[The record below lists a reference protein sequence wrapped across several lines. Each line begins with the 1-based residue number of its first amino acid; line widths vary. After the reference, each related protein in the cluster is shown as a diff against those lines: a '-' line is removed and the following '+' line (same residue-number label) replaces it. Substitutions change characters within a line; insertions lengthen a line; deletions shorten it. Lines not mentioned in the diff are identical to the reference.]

1 MKIAQEEW
9 HRKPAS
15 YLLSNYTTAICR
27 VAFLS
32 LVRNRYSSLL
42 CIQCLKLA
50 RRFIAL
56 PTSSQVSSRWIHCID
71 LKIASNNDSTLL
83 HAVQTQES
91 ERERERACF
100 RFDKPQKCERDT
112 QIPKNKHWCN
122 KKRVSEEKS
131 TSKLSIP
138 KNISAKWVSPW
149 NGCSHLKCLQQ
160 KLASLA
166 SKVVVVVL
174 YAFLSLQSK
183 LHFSRSIWTEFC
195 CHSNFFLLHFGN
207 AKVDAVNTN
216 HSNSIWR
223 AKDWERT
230 L

>member
-1 MKIAQEEW
+1 MAMHKTNPPHEIVVRRIIVQSLWTINHIHGHSRMSRRTHIMKIAQEEW

-91 ERERERACF
+91 ERERARLFSIRQTAKMWT
-100 RFDKPQKCERDT
+100 RHANTQK
-112 QIPKNKHWCN
+112 QA
-122 KKRVSEEKS
+122 
-131 TSKLSIP
+131 LM
-138 KNISAKWVSPW
+138 
-149 NGCSHLKCLQQ
+149 Q
-160 KLASLA
+160 
-166 SKVVVVVL
+166 
-174 YAFLSLQSK
+174 
-183 LHFSRSIWTEFC
+183 
-195 CHSNFFLLHFGN
+195 
-207 AKVDAVNTN
+207 
-216 HSNSIWR
+216 
-223 AKDWERT
+223 
-230 L
+230 